1 MFLRVAYDP
10 CHMYGSYA
18 FVSNNKKGSKVGSKV
33 TVIILGWRVKCTG
46 KKKNSLYQ
54 KIMSEGKRNTFIIAT
69 SRRFL
74 WPEVEEY

>member
-1 MFLRVAYDP
+1 MTHVT
-10 CHMYGSYA
+10 CMGHMHSLA
-18 FVSNNKKGSKVGSKV
+18 ITNKKGSKVGSKV

-74 WPEVEEY
+74 WPEVEEC